1 MNNLVINIVKNLEGN
16 IEIRTQSLLEGDV
29 VLVSYAC
36 EDDISWTQKMESL
49 KKEFKTLSNEK
60 LKEKYNMES
69 FKLSLNS
76 LCVNGVRYINT
87 TPHPI
92 NFGTDDGRVITLPCS
107 GHLINAKAQEVTVK
121 VAKGIEYVRTQFI
134 KNSEGVQLLNK
145 IKEVYPNAIIV
156 GSIIAA
162 QAYPGE
168 VVALTPCV
176 GYERVA
182 PAEKRMNLNKFTIF

>member
-1 MNNLVINIVKNLEGN
+1 MNNTINIVETLEGK
-16 IEIRTQSLLEGDV
+16 IEIRTQSLLKGDI

-36 EDDISWTQKMESL
+36 EDNVSWTQKMESL
-49 KKEFKTLSNEK
+49 KKEFKTLSNNK
-60 LKEKYNMES
+60 LIEKYNMES

-121 VAKGIEYVRTQFI
+121 VAKGIEYVRTQFV
-134 KNSEGVQLLNK
+134 KDSGGCWLWRPNEGVG
-145 IKEVYPNAIIV
+145 V
-156 GSIIAA
+156 
-162 QAYPGE
+162 
-168 VVALTPCV
+168 
-176 GYERVA
+176 
-182 PAEKRMNLNKFTIF
+182 

>member
-1 MNNLVINIVKNLEGN
+1 MNNTINIVETLEGK
-16 IEIRTQSLLEGDV
+16 IEIRTQSLLKGDI

-36 EDDISWTQKMESL
+36 EDNVSWTQKMESL
-49 KKEFKTLSNEK
+49 KKEFKTLSNNE
-60 LKEKYNMES
+60 LIEKYNMES

-107 GHLINAKAQEVTVK
+107 GHLINAQAQEVTVK

-182 PAEKRMNLNKFTIF
+182 PSEKRMNLNKFTIF